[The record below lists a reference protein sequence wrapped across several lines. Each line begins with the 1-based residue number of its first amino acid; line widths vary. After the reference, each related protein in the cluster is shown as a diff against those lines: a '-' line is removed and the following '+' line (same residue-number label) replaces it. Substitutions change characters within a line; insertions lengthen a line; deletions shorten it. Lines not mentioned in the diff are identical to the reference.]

1 MNDEIPNEIKTQIG
15 TFVFNEYG
23 NPIFRCTASTWL
35 RKHNFIIN
43 SVSKSNIILHNGKY
57 YFHPRG
63 AMLIN
68 NSEQKSEYGTLAF
81 DPDTNTVKPTCEAGQ
96 WLKENGYSPDQ
107 MTINDFKFGFKSD
120 QWMLKSSDKPET
132 NQQPKE
138 VIENN
143 KQPEEI
149 RKNNQLLKKQLLES
163 KIQKRK
169 QTKKIRELL
178 NCQQMQYIHQMRE
191 LQKMQQEYQLR
202 QLEIVKL
209 TQISNQSEL
218 KRQSQDDYDPE
229 SYEYNDYYDHSEY
242 EASDYYGTND
252 YYDNS
257 ETNDYYDNNEYIEYF
272 DNENN
277 EYYDYSE
284 YNEL

>member
-1 MNDEIPNEIKTQIG
+1 MNDEIPNEVKTQIG
-15 TFVFNEYG
+15 TFVFNEYE

-57 YFHPRG
+57 YFHTRG

-68 NSEQKSEYGTLAF
+68 NSVQKSEYGTLAF
-81 DPDTNTVKPTCEAGQ
+81 DSNTNTVIPTCEAGQ

-107 MTINDFKFGFKSD
+107 ITINDFKFGFKGD
-120 QWMLKSSDKPET
+120 QWIFKSSDVK
-132 NQQPKE
+132 K
-138 VIENN
+138 
-143 KQPEEI
+143 K
-149 RKNNQLLKKQLLES
+149 NQLLRKQLLER

-169 QTKKIRELL
+169 QTKKIMELL

-191 LQKMQQEYQLR
+191 LQQMQQEYQLR

-209 TQISNQSEL
+209 TQTTNQSES

-229 SYEYNDYYDHSEY
+229 SYEYTDYYDHSEY
-242 EASDYYGTND
+242 EASDYYDTN
-252 YYDNS
+252 
-257 ETNDYYDNNEYIEYF
+257 EYYDNNEYIEYF

-277 EYYDYSE
+277 EYYEYSE